1 MKAPFFANLLSPQW
15 QRVQVDGSYFVDA
28 DGSLFPYILRYL
40 RSGAFPIFYSS
51 FAGYDYGMYQALLGE
66 AQHFQIERLMGW
78 LRNKEYEKAVK
89 IEYLAQEF
97 EGSTQLTKSC
107 YSDLAVD
114 YKPTWVTRKVYVCPR
129 GIYSHRD
136 NPSACGKSCLKVQGE
151 AEKEF
156 EDEDEL
162 KTVVISKRTVF
173 DCGLCLPE

>member
-40 RSGAFPIFYSS
+40 RSGALPIFYRS
-51 FAGYDYGMYQALLGE
+51 FAGHDYGMYQALLGE

-97 EGSTQLTKSC
+97 EGSTQLIKSC

-114 YKPTWVTRKVYVCPR
+114 YKPT
-129 GIYSHRD
+129 
-136 NPSACGKSCLKVQGE
+136 
-151 AEKEF
+151 
-156 EDEDEL
+156 
-162 KTVVISKRTVF
+162 
-173 DCGLCLPE
+173 